1 MAKLH
6 KRDTSNMPIKVIP
19 KTSLDV
25 LNSFF
30 LYCSHQPTSK
40 LLADFEIKKR
50 QTTFRVKFVIVDFCR
65 HGFMENMFTIFGL
78 FMSKICGYDKVCPL
92 LEESITL

>member
-19 KTSLDV
+19 KTSQALGK
-25 LNSFF
+25 LPYISHSLISMFLIPFF
-30 LYCSHQPTSK
+30 LYYSHQPTSK

-78 FMSKICGYDKVCPL
+78 FMM
-92 LEESITL
+92 